1 MTLMLSERISSDPA
15 ICHGRACI
23 QGTRIMVSA
32 ILDNLAE
39 GVDETAI
46 LKNYPVLTKEDIQ
59 AAMSYAADLAS
70 EQTIQLTDL

>member
-1 MTLMLSERISSDPA
+1 
-15 ICHGRACI
+15 
-23 QGTRIMVSA
+23 MVSA

-59 AAMSYAADLAS
+59 AAMSYAADLAR
-70 EQTIQLTDL
+70 ERTIQLTDL